1 MPTNSK
7 EYSRTWRKA
16 NVEKVRAYARTWA
29 KANPEKKRAYE
40 RARYKA
46 KPGKKRSKALVW
58 AKANPKKNCAKNRRR
73 RARKLKAGGYFTTQQ
88 FIDLCTSYGNICL
101 CCKRTE
107 AELNLIGLMLVP
119 DHIQALSRGGS
130 NDISNIQPLCHGI
143 NGCNNHKWAK
153 CVDYRSVQLSVT
165 V

>member
-29 KANPEKKRAYE
+29 KANPE
-40 RARYKA
+40 
-46 KPGKKRSKALVW
+46 
-58 AKANPKKNCAKNRRR
+58 KNCAKNRRR